1 MRTTD
6 VVPILS
12 DGQKIGRV
20 KGLSTNIPSGAKP
33 VERKVGGCCFQ
44 RRSIPGEWMR
54 MPESE
59 SSARLPRDETM
70 TDELTKQTKQLNQI
84 TVTMKK
90 LLTIVSMVG
99 LLTFGTVNLYAQDAA
114 DSTAAAQ
121 TEQTD
126 ALTPAEEAIA
136 DAVAGEDFGGQP
148 MHQALKQKFIEGGV
162 GWMSPILLCLVLG
175 LAIVIERV
183 IYLNLATVNTKKLLE
198 KVEDALNKGGVEA
211 AKDVCRNTR
220 GPVASIFYQGLDRTS
235 EGIDVVEKSVASY
248 GSVQA
253 GQLES
258 GMSWI
263 SLFIALSPML
273 GFMGTVVGMIA
284 AFDAIEA
291 AGDIAPALVAGG
303 MKIALLTT
311 VAGLIAAVILQ
322 LFYNYL
328 VAKIDSIVI
337 SMEDASISL
346 VDILTKY
353 LKK

>member
-1 MRTTD
+1 
-6 VVPILS
+6 
-12 DGQKIGRV
+12 
-20 KGLSTNIPSGAKP
+20 
-33 VERKVGGCCFQ
+33 
-44 RRSIPGEWMR
+44 
-54 MPESE
+54 
-59 SSARLPRDETM
+59 
-70 TDELTKQTKQLNQI
+70 
-84 TVTMKK
+84 MKK

-114 DSTAAAQ
+114 APAQ
-121 TEQTD
+121 TEQT
-126 ALTPAEEAIA
+126 AVASAEEAVA
-136 DAVAGEDFGGQP
+136 DAVAGEDLGGQP

-162 GWMSPILLCLVLG
+162 EWMSPILLCLILG

-183 IYLNLATVNTKKLLE
+183 IYLNLATVSTKKLLE
-198 KVEDALNKGGVEA
+198 RVEEALANGGVEA
-211 AKDVCRNTR
+211 AKEVCRNTR
-220 GPVASIFYQGLDRTS
+220 GPVASIFYQGLDRAG

-253 GQLES
+253 GYLAN

-273 GFMGTVVGMIA
+273 GFMGTVVGMIV
-284 AFDAIEA
+284 AFDTIEA

-311 VAGLIAAVILQ
+311 VAGLIVAVILQ

-328 VAKIDSIVI
+328 VSKIDSIVI

-346 VDILTKY
+346 VDILTKF